1 MDHLDG
7 GSVLS
12 LASIG
17 CLVLLTFAATLVFV
31 PKNAIHLRI
40 GAIVALGYFQYT
52 FYIAVLNTSMTP
64 AQKSNVALLS
74 WGFYMSGTEH
84 ILISRVNVDDLHA
97 KSGKDASSHVS
108 CATLLFR
115 AAGMYFNLRRVG
127 MRSEISMKYRRTSG
141 RPHFLYA
148 KIIEVI
154 GMYLIMDAVMSA
166 PLPETHLITREKQTL
181 FRFSNLSLED
191 VAFRF
196 FGTLGYWLVT
206 FICNRLNHA
215 CAAVVSLLL
224 GLSKSEDWPHLNGP
238 IGASYTVRGFWGT
251 FWHQLYRKS
260 LTGWV
265 DFVADKVLGFR
276 RGTLLSRYTRLFLA
290 FLVSGVMHHCLGY
303 LYSFSADERF
313 ATEKFYALQALGI
326 MFEDAVQAVTASIS
340 LPKLIRRA
348 VGYIWVLA
356 FLSWSTPICSYPS
369 MRGGDPGPMV
379 PIQVIGPLMKS

>member
-1 MDHLDG
+1 MENLDG
-7 GSVLS
+7 GSVLRI
-12 LASIG
+12 ASIG
-17 CLVLLTFAATLVFV
+17 CLVLLTFAATLVFI
-31 PKNAIHLRI
+31 PKNAIYLRI
-40 GAIVALGYFQYT
+40 GATVALSYFQYT

-64 AQKSNVALLS
+64 AQKSNVSLLS
-74 WGFYMSGTEH
+74 WGFYMSGTEQ

-97 KSGKDASSHVS
+97 KSGKDASSHVN

-115 AAGMYFNLRRVG
+115 AAGTYLNLRRVG

-215 CAAVVSLLL
+215 CAAFVSLLL
-224 GLSKSEDWPHLNGP
+224 GLSKPEDWPHLNGP
-238 IGASYTVRGFWGT
+238 IGASYTVRGFWG
-251 FWHQLYRKS
+251 
-260 LTGWV
+260 
-265 DFVADKVLGFR
+265 
-276 RGTLLSRYTRLFLA
+276 
-290 FLVSGVMHHCLGY
+290 
-303 LYSFSADERF
+303 
-313 ATEKFYALQALGI
+313 
-326 MFEDAVQAVTASIS
+326 
-340 LPKLIRRA
+340 
-348 VGYIWVLA
+348 
-356 FLSWSTPICSYPS
+356 
-369 MRGGDPGPMV
+369 
-379 PIQVIGPLMKS
+379 